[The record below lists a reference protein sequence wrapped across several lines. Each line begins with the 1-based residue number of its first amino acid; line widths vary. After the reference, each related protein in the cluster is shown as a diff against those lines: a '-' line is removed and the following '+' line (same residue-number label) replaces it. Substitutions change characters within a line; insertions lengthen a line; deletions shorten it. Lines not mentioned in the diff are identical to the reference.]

1 MKKITTTAAPE
12 SDEDGTS
19 EDCPE
24 PDGYFADADQCDKYY
39 ACNDG
44 RIEGELLCIT
54 KISCCKLEQPEQTTE
69 VEANKPNLLT
79 ERLCKD
85 GLVFNDYDINV
96 EKCDLPYNLDCTKKW
111 RLREFELIAQSPLSL
126 N

>member
-1 MKKITTTAAPE
+1 MHN
-12 SDEDGTS
+12 ED
-19 EDCPE
+19 
-24 PDGYFADADQCDKYY
+24 
-39 ACNDG
+39 
-44 RIEGELLCIT
+44 
-54 KISCCKLEQPEQTTE
+54 KLP
-69 VEANKPNLLT
+69 VIASLYSNRAEANKPNLLT

-111 RLREFELIAQSPLSL
+111 RLREFQLFDQSPLSF